1 MAHGPI
7 DSIVKSSPLDFSP
20 QARERVLLLMLD
32 AFGCAAEGKRL
43 DPHPSFVEQ
52 ELDGNTSNVR
62 DDALVWFD
70 GRRTDRARA
79 ALVNGTIAHHP
90 ELDDGNP
97 RAGLHGGVTVIPA
110 AIAVAESANSTGADV
125 IDAIAFGYAAAV
137 AYGQPLLE
145 TIERHRL
152 HPPAMVGCFG
162 AAAAAARLLGLDDET
177 IAGAVSLAGTLI
189 PVAPFE
195 SFTRGASV
203 KDLYGGYPAYV
214 GVRAAELAQDGVHGP
229 KAFFEPVELDPNEV
243 ENVYIKPWASCR
255 STHAALTAFETLL
268 PLVRSVASIRV
279 ETYRFAAELT
289 ADSDPTTAIG
299 AKTSIAHALEALARQ
314 PIAERVQVTI
324 GSQEG
329 RYARVTVIYDD
340 GSEQSAE
347 TSEPRSEADP
357 RNKFRALAGERAD
370 AIESAVDGMP
380 RAANISNL
388 VSALSS
394 RGGQ

>member
-7 DSIVKSSPLDFSP
+7 DSIVKSLPLDFSP

-32 AFGCAAEGKRL
+32 AFACAAEGKRL

-52 ELDGNTSNVR
+52 ELDGNTSHVR

-110 AIAVAESANSTGADV
+110 AIAVAESANSSGADV
-125 IDAIAFGYAAAV
+125 IDAIAFGYAAAI

-177 IAGAVSLAGTLI
+177 IAGAVSLAGTLM

-203 KDLYGGYPAYV
+203 KDLYGGYPAFV
-214 GVRAAELAQDGVHGP
+214 GVRAAE
-229 KAFFEPVELDPNEV
+229 
-243 ENVYIKPWASCR
+243 
-255 STHAALTAFETLL
+255 
-268 PLVRSVASIRV
+268 
-279 ETYRFAAELT
+279 
-289 ADSDPTTAIG
+289 
-299 AKTSIAHALEALARQ
+299 
-314 PIAERVQVTI
+314 
-324 GSQEG
+324 
-329 RYARVTVIYDD
+329 
-340 GSEQSAE
+340 
-347 TSEPRSEADP
+347 PR
-357 RNKFRALAGERAD
+357 RR
-370 AIESAVDGMP
+370 
-380 RAANISNL
+380 
-388 VSALSS
+388 SS
-394 RGGQ
+394 RSSRVR